1 MVASVAAFLESD
13 GFPRTLV
20 AGLEVPTPLYAFGV
34 AVLVRCEK
42 KQELRQ
48 LVQLL
53 IQPIPTTAHV
63 QPPMLTSAK
72 VQPPMPTSAKAQ
84 PSSMTTSSHLQ
95 VLHLHKFSYH

>member
-1 MVASVAAFLESD
+1 MVTSVAAFLESD

-53 IQPIPTTAHV
+53 FSLLLQLH
-63 QPPMLTSAK
+63 MF
-72 VQPPMPTSAKAQ
+72 
-84 PSSMTTSSHLQ
+84 SHLC
-95 VLHLHKFSYH
+95 LHLQKFSHLCLHLQMLSHLL